1 MLFKKEEPKEEII
14 DKFRNLPSRK
24 LSEIEKQL
32 IFIMIEKSKVQRERS
47 LAIFNK
53 GFLIFI
59 AFIIIAYLGK
69 SNDIIPASYLSFLFL
84 FAVIVLIVSITLYER
99 TIKAEESNLNALL
112 DSFLK

>member
-1 MLFKKEEPKEEII
+1 MKKYKLNILGDRKISEREMK
-14 DKFRNLPSRK
+14 DKLK
-24 LSEIEKQL
+24 LTLEKCAN
-32 IFIMIEKSKVQRERS
+32 IGSKQG
-47 LAIFNK
+47 AIK
-53 GFLIFI
+53 MMHRVRRLRDEGFLIFI